1 MIKHLNILNILLFV
15 VLLSLVSYTYTRF
28 VSASNVE
35 FNLDQTRTEKS
46 NTNKKLTPE
55 TKLPPM
61 SEYVVINEKNLF
73 HPDRK
78 PLNKKTSAGTAE
90 GKPEIILYGTIIDG
104 KNRIAFIEDKKKP
117 FSTAGRGIRQRAVK
131 VGDIVSGYRVK
142 EIREDSIVLVSADE
156 ELVFRIDEPTKYKH
170 SQAVTTPKKTKQRP
184 TKEQFNIDRERVFK
198 KFQREQINTDRERE
212 FREHR
217 AVRER

>member
-35 FNLDQTRTEKS
+35 FNLDQTRTKKS
-46 NTNKKLTPE
+46 NTIKNLTSE

-78 PLNKKTSAGTAE
+78 PLNKKIYTGTGE
-90 GKPEIILYGTIIDG
+90 GKPEIILYGTVIDG
-104 KNRIAFIEDKKKP
+104 KNRIAFIEDKQKP

-131 VGDIVSGYRVK
+131 IGDIISGYRVK
-142 EIREDSIVLVSADE
+142 EIKEDSIVLVSADE

-170 SQAVTTPKKTKQRP
+170 SQAVTIPKKTKQRP
-184 TKEQFNIDRERVFK
+184 KRK
-198 KFQREQINTDRERE
+198 QINTARERE